1 MDDDTAYSP
10 EPPESSDSPYSLH
23 SIGELARLTGLT
35 VRTIR
40 FWSDTGVVPPTD
52 RTPAGYRLYGPDA
65 LARLGLVRTLRDLG
79 VGLPVIRQVLER
91 EITVSEVAAVHAEA
105 LDVQIRTL
113 RLRQAVLRAVAGR
126 GSTPEEMELM
136 HKLATLSEQERRRL
150 IDEFIDSAFEG
161 LDVAPDFL
169 ASMRD
174 GMPRLP
180 EDPSQEQLD
189 AWVELAELVQDE
201 EFRAGIRRAAED
213 QTRAWRESGRPD
225 GERTKYAAQVIKER
239 TAEARQAGIA
249 PDSPAAR
256 PYVDQLAAALAEV
269 SRREDGPDF
278 RAWLLERLETGN
290 DPRYGKYWR
299 LVAVINGWALPDMEP
314 ATEWFT
320 AALRAGV
327 RG

>member
-1 MDDDTAYSP
+1 MDDDTSYSS
-10 EPPESSDSPYSLH
+10 ECSAGYSEGSLH

-79 VGLPVIRQVLER
+79 VGLTVIRQVLER
-91 EITVSEVAAVHAEA
+91 EITVAEVAAVHAEA

-136 HKLATLSEQERRRL
+136 HKLATLSDQERRRL
-150 IDEFIDSAFEG
+150 INEFIDSAFEG
-161 LDVAPDFL
+161 LDVDPGFL
-169 ASMRD
+169 ASMRN
-174 GMPRLP
+174 GMPELP

-201 EFRAGIRRAAED
+201 GFRAGIRRAAED
-213 QTRAWRESGRPD
+213 QTRAWQESGRPD
-225 GERTKYAAQVIKER
+225 GERTQRAARTIKER
-239 TAEARQAGIA
+239 TAAAREAGIA
-249 PDSPAAR
+249 PDDPAAR
-256 PYVDQLAAALAEV
+256 PFLDEMAVVLAEV
-269 SRREDGPDF
+269 SRREDGPEF
-278 RAWLLERLETGN
+278 RAWLLERLEAGN

-299 LVAVINGWALPDMEP
+299 LVAVINGWALPDMDP
-314 ATEWFT
+314 ATEWLK
-320 AALRAGV
+320 AALRAEAHG
-327 RG
+327 

>member
-1 MDDDTAYSP
+1 MDDDTSYSSGFP
-10 EPPESSDSPYSLH
+10 GSESSLH

-91 EITVSEVAAVHAEA
+91 EITVAEVAAVHAEA

-136 HKLATLSEQERRRL
+136 HKLATLSDQERRRL
-150 IDEFIDSAFEG
+150 INEFIDSAFEG
-161 LDVAPDFL
+161 LDVDPDFL
-169 ASMRD
+169 ASMRS
-174 GMPRLP
+174 GMPELP
-180 EDPSQEQLD
+180 ENPSQEQLD

-201 EFRAGIRRAAED
+201 GFRAGIRRAAED
-213 QTRAWRESGRPD
+213 QTRAWKESGRPD
-225 GERTKYAAQVIKER
+225 GERTKRAAQAIKEG
-239 TAEARQAGIA
+239 TEAARRAGIA
-249 PDSPAAR
+249 PDSPEAR
-256 PYVDQLAAALAEV
+256 RYVDEMAAVCAEI
-269 SRREDGPDF
+269 SDREDGPEF

-299 LVAVINGWALPDMEP
+299 LVAVINGWSLPDMEP

-320 AALRAGV
+320 AAVRAAV